1 MDSYQPAHLTMSPIY
16 CWVGAVTIPVLQM
29 RKLRHEDEKNTS
41 HWELLCPEAAGLCI
55 HLFWGCELSES
66 LSPPTSPGTPHEVCS
81 SNPIILRKRETKTQ
95 MVAWPSAG
103 AWLELE
109 SPGCQP
115 SAFPGTRSAQL

>member
-1 MDSYQPAHLTMSPIY
+1 MSPVY

-66 LSPPTSPGTPHEVCS
+66 LSPPTSPGTPHDTYKKTE
-81 SNPIILRKRETKTQ
+81 ETNL
-95 MVAWPSAG
+95 M
-103 AWLELE
+103 LE
-109 SPGCQP
+109 S
-115 SAFPGTRSAQL
+115 FPEAEKG